1 MNAYDELKKD
11 IILGTL
17 KPGEVFNEKE
27 YAAKLNVSR
36 TPIREAILKLA
47 EEGYVQILPRKGTLI
62 STISLNDIL
71 AIYEFRLL
79 LEPNILL
86 LLKDKT
92 IDESWIDDQIS
103 LFEEMKKETPP
114 ILETIEND
122 HDKDFHIGLA
132 RFTKNAYIEKEMS
145 NIMDRCLRIR
155 TLSSQESKKRYV
167 ESLDEHLK
175 ILSALKEKDVGKA
188 SMMMKKHLKNTLNG
202 FSFLG
207 ANN

>member
-1 MNAYDELKKD
+1 MNAYAELKKE

-17 KPGEVFNEKE
+17 KPGDVFNEKE
-27 YAAKLNVSR
+27 YAAKMNVSR
-36 TPIREAILKLA
+36 TPIREALLKLA

-79 LEPNILL
+79 LEPSILL
-86 LLKDKT
+86 LLKDRP
-92 IDESWIDDQIS
+92 IDENWIGEQII
-103 LFEEMKKETPP
+103 LYEKMGKENPP

-132 RFTKNAYIEKEMS
+132 RFTKNPYIEKEMS
-145 NIMDRCLRIR
+145 DIMDRCLRIR
-155 TLSSQESKKRYV
+155 TLSNKESNQRYQESI
-167 ESLDEHLK
+167 LEHLK
-175 ILSALKEKDVGKA
+175 ILYAIKEKDMSKA
-188 SMMMKKHLKNTLNG
+188 SSMMKKHLKNTLNG

>member
-1 MNAYDELKKD
+1 MKAYDELKKD
-11 IILGTL
+11 IILGAL

-27 YAAKLNVSR
+27 YAAKMNVSR

-47 EEGYVQILPRKGTLI
+47 EEGYIQILPRKGTLI

-86 LLKDKT
+86 LLKDKPV
-92 IDESWIDDQIS
+92 DESWIDNQII
-103 LFEEMKKETPP
+103 LFEKMENENPP
-114 ILETIEND
+114 IIEEIEND
-122 HDKDFHIGLA
+122 HDKDFHLGLA
-132 RFTKNAYIEKEMS
+132 RFTKNTYIEKEMS
-145 NIMDRCLRIR
+145 DIMDRCLRIR
-155 TLSSQESKKRYV
+155 TLSNRESRKRYE
-167 ESLDEHLK
+167 ESLHEHLN
-175 ILSALKEKDVGKA
+175 ILYALKEKDMNKA
-188 SMMMKKHLKNTLNG
+188 SLMMKKHLKNTLSG